1 MYEDSKGGEI
11 YINVE
16 SEGLKKYKGGMNN
29 LVTAYDK
36 VAKVTEKKFTFDKV
50 LKRIND

>member
-29 LVTAYDK
+29 LVTGFDK
-36 VAKVTEKKFTFDKV
+36 VAKVTEKKFSFDKV
-50 LKRIND
+50 LKRIYF